1 MPTFMTFANWTDQ
14 GIRNVKESPA
24 RAEAAKELLR
34 SLGGEVKQ
42 FYVLTGRYDIVLIS
56 EAPDGDVLVKFA
68 LAIGSLGNVRTETVR
83 AFPEDEF
90 QRIVAD
96 LP

>member
-42 FYVLTGRYDIVLIS
+42 FYLLTGRYDIVLIS

>member
-1 MPTFMTFANWTDQ
+1 MPTFITFANWTDQ

-42 FYVLTGRYDIVLIS
+42 FYLLTGRYDIVLIS

>member
-42 FYVLTGRYDIVLIS
+42 FYLLTGRYDIVVIS